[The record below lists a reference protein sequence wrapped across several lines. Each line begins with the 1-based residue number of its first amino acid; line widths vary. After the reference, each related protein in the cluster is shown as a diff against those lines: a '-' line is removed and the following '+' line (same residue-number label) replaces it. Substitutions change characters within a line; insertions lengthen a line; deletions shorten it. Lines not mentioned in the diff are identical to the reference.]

1 MGGYEVISLRAPSQ
15 AKSAVVLGL
24 MTVVG
29 LVIAVSQH
37 LTDGGLMT
45 SLINTSSHRSVA
57 KFAADPAYAR
67 SAAASSNPL
76 WAIPLTSLT
85 ATRERPIFSPSRHPL
100 PTTEPLPIQSNSL
113 PFSNRPPL
121 TLIGIIAGN
130 DDGVAILLDGP
141 TKDAVRLKVG
151 ESHLGWMLKSLKGRE
166 ATLQKEQ
173 TTAILELPLP
183 SAN

>member
-1 MGGYEVISLRAPSQ
+1 MISLRAPLQ

-45 SLINTSSHRSVA
+45 NLINTSSHRSVA
-57 KFAADPAYAR
+57 KSADDPA
-67 SAAASSNPL
+67 SAAASAANPL

-100 PTTEPLPIQSNSL
+100 PATEPLPMQSNSL

-183 SAN
+183 PAN

>member
-1 MGGYEVISLRAPSQ
+1 MISLRAPLQ

-24 MTVVG
+24 TTVVG

-45 SLINTSSHRSVA
+45 NLINTSSHRSVA
-57 KFAADPAYAR
+57 KSAADPA
-67 SAAASSNPL
+67 SAAASAANPL

-100 PTTEPLPIQSNSL
+100 PATEPLPMQSNSL

-183 SAN
+183 PAN

>member
-1 MGGYEVISLRAPSQ
+1 MISLRAPLQ

-45 SLINTSSHRSVA
+45 NLINTSSHRSVA
-57 KFAADPAYAR
+57 KSAADPA
-67 SAAASSNPL
+67 SAAASAANPL

-100 PTTEPLPIQSNSL
+100 PATEPLPMQSNSL

-183 SAN
+183 PAN

>member
-1 MGGYEVISLRAPSQ
+1 MISLRAPFQ

-45 SLINTSSHRSVA
+45 NLINTSSHRSVA
-57 KFAADPAYAR
+57 KSAADPA
-67 SAAASSNPL
+67 SAAASAANPL

-100 PTTEPLPIQSNSL
+100 PATEPLPIQSNSL

-183 SAN
+183 PAN

>member
-1 MGGYEVISLRAPSQ
+1 VISLRAPLQ

-24 MTVVG
+24 ITVVG

-45 SLINTSSHRSVA
+45 NLINTSSHRSVA
-57 KFAADPAYAR
+57 KSAADPA
-67 SAAASSNPL
+67 SAAAGAVANPL

-85 ATRERPIFSPSRHPL
+85 ATRERPIFSPSRRPL
-100 PTTEPLPIQSNSL
+100 PATEPLPIQSNSL
-113 PFSNRPPL
+113 PLSNRPPL

-166 ATLQKEQ
+166 AILQKEQ

-183 SAN
+183 PAN

>member
-1 MGGYEVISLRAPSQ
+1 MGGYEVISLRAPLQ

-45 SLINTSSHRSVA
+45 NLINTSSHRSVA
-57 KFAADPAYAR
+57 KSADDPA
-67 SAAASSNPL
+67 SEAASTVANPL

-100 PTTEPLPIQSNSL
+100 PATEPLPIQSNSL

-183 SAN
+183 PAN

>member
-1 MGGYEVISLRAPSQ
+1 MISLRAPLQ

-45 SLINTSSHRSVA
+45 NLINTSSHRSVA
-57 KFAADPAYAR
+57 KSAADPA
-67 SAAASSNPL
+67 SAAASAANPL

-100 PTTEPLPIQSNSL
+100 PATEPLPIQSNSL

-183 SAN
+183 PAN

>member
-1 MGGYEVISLRAPSQ
+1 MGGYEVISLRAPLQ

-24 MTVVG
+24 TTVVG

-45 SLINTSSHRSVA
+45 NLINTSSHRSVA
-57 KFAADPAYAR
+57 KSAADPA
-67 SAAASSNPL
+67 SAAASAANPL

-100 PTTEPLPIQSNSL
+100 PATEPLPMQSNSL

-166 ATLQKEQ
+166 ATLQKAQ

-183 SAN
+183 PAN

>member
-1 MGGYEVISLRAPSQ
+1 VISLRAPLQ

-45 SLINTSSHRSVA
+45 NLINTSSHRSVA
-57 KFAADPAYAR
+57 KSAADPA
-67 SAAASSNPL
+67 SAAASAANPL

-100 PTTEPLPIQSNSL
+100 PATEPLPMQSNSL

-183 SAN
+183 PAN

>member
-1 MGGYEVISLRAPSQ
+1 MISLRAPLQ

-24 MTVVG
+24 TTVVG

-45 SLINTSSHRSVA
+45 NLINTSSHRSVA
-57 KFAADPAYAR
+57 KSAADPA
-67 SAAASSNPL
+67 SAAASAANPL

-100 PTTEPLPIQSNSL
+100 PATEPLPIQSNSL

-183 SAN
+183 PAN

>member
-1 MGGYEVISLRAPSQ
+1 MGGYEVISLRAPLQ

-45 SLINTSSHRSVA
+45 NLINTSSHRSVA
-57 KFAADPAYAR
+57 KSAADPA
-67 SAAASSNPL
+67 SAAASAANPL

-100 PTTEPLPIQSNSL
+100 PAPEPLPIQSNSL

-141 TKDAVRLKVG
+141 AKDAVRLKVG

-166 ATLQKEQ
+166 ATLQKER

-183 SAN
+183 PAN

>member
-1 MGGYEVISLRAPSQ
+1 MGGYEVISLRAPLQ

-45 SLINTSSHRSVA
+45 NLINTSSHRSVA
-57 KFAADPAYAR
+57 KSADDPA
-67 SAAASSNPL
+67 SAAASAVANPL

-85 ATRERPIFSPSRHPL
+85 ATRERPIFSRSRHPL
-100 PTTEPLPIQSNSL
+100 PATEPLPIQSNSL

-183 SAN
+183 PAN